1 MGAARHILIGEEPLR
16 FPTFQKEQ
24 GLLANL
30 AAVLTLVSLEPLNG
44 INDGPF
50 IKVLPDVLLE
60 LV

>member
-1 MGAARHILIGEEPLR
+1 MAAARQILIGEEPLR
-16 FPTFQKEQ
+16 FPTSQKEQ

-30 AAVLTLVSLEPLNG
+30 AAVLTLVSLELING

-50 IKVLPDVLLE
+50 IKVLPDVILE